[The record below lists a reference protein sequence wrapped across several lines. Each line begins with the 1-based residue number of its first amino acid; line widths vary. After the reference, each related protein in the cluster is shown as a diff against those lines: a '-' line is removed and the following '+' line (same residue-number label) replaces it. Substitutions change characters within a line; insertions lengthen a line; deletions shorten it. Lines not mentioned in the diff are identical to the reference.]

1 MVNILPQVYNIL
13 SQIAPSYCQ
22 YPQILVDAT
31 RNQTGVE
38 QKYFPMIS
46 YFDSDH
52 LADQFQD
59 GQNSNDVIEITVDIW
74 ERADSDT
81 GELISVY
88 ADVDQAMR
96 ANKFIRTMFT
106 NSFEEDTLINH
117 YTFKYKKILEE
128 TPL

>member
-13 SQIAPSYCQ
+13 SQVAPSYYQ
-22 YPQILVDAT
+22 YPQVLVDAV
-31 RNQTGVE
+31 RNQSNVE

-52 LADQFQD
+52 SADQFQD
-59 GQNSNDVIEITVDIW
+59 GLNDVDTVEITVDVW
-74 ERADSDT
+74 ERADSST

-88 ADVDQAMR
+88 ADVDTAMR
-96 ANKFIRTMFT
+96 ANKFIRTMFA
-106 NSFEEDTLINH
+106 NNFEDDTLINH

>member
-13 SQIAPSYCQ
+13 SQIAPSYYQ

-59 GQNSNDVIEITVDIW
+59 GQNNADVNEITVDVW

-81 GELISVY
+81 GELTSIY
-88 ADVDQAMR
+88 ADVDQSMR
-96 ANKFIRTMFT
+96 KNNFIRTMYT
-106 NSFEEDTLINH
+106 NQYEEGTLINH

>member
-1 MVNILPQVYNIL
+1 MVNILPQVYSIL
-13 SQIAPSYCQ
+13 STIAPSYYQ
-22 YPQILVDAT
+22 YPQVLVDAA
-31 RNQTGVE
+31 RNQAGVE

-59 GQNSNDVIEITVDIW
+59 GQNNADVNEITVDVW

-81 GELISVY
+81 GELTSIYS
-88 ADVDQAMR
+88 DVDQAMR
-96 ANKFIRTMFT
+96 QNNFIRTMFT
-106 NSFEEDTLINH
+106 NQYEENTLINH